1 MVSIVDKG
9 TKDYDRAQALVNILI
24 DRATGGGDDE
34 AGYQELRSYFLSDN
48 ILSSCLPSWLVTTR
62 TLSQFWPFIS
72 KQSSTYAGRKEFLWK
87 EFEKILSYCENKNL
101 RNARPEVE
109 LALEILDSNSVNL
122 IWKKALARLPDDPEG
137 AITAGKTLIESACK
151 HILDINKI
159 EYSNKT
165 DFKGLYKLV
174 ADSLNMSPEQHSEQ
188 IFKQILS
195 GCSSVVNGLGAL
207 RNKYS
212 DAHGQGMNNIRPS
225 ARHARLVVNL
235 AGTMTLFLIET
246 ANKNSD
252 K

>member
-1 MVSIVDKG
+1 MTNILDEV
-9 TKDYDRAQALVNILI
+9 TNDYDRVQALLNILME
-24 DRATGGGDDE
+24 RATGGGSDE
-34 AGYQELRSYFLSDN
+34 AGYKELRNYLLSDD
-48 ILSSCLPSWLVTTR
+48 ILSSYLPGWVVATR

-72 KQSSTYAGRKEFLWK
+72 KQSSTWAGRREYLWN
-87 EFEKILSYCENKNL
+87 EFETILSYCENKKL
-101 RNARPEVE
+101 GNARPEVE
-109 LALEILDSNSVNL
+109 LALKLLDSSSVNL

-137 AITAGKTLIESACK
+137 AITAGKTLLESACK
-151 HILDINKI
+151 HILDINNI

-188 IFKQILS
+188 VFKQILS

-212 DAHGQGMNNIRPS
+212 DAHGQGLNNIRPS

-235 AGTMTLFLIET
+235 AGTMTLFLVET